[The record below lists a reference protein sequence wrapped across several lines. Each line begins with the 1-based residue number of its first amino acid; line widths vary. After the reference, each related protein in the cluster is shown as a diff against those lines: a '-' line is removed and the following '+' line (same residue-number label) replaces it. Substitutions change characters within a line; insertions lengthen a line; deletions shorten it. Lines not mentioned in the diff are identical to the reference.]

1 MVIPPSMTGI
11 LLTRFLFPYWVD
23 EFLPYR
29 MVGGWNQPI
38 WNTSSSNWE
47 WSVVK
52 VPKKYVRNHQLDK
65 GSGQIS
71 IIPKPELRGANPS
84 HSSTPAMTARW
95 NWSVQRL
102 DVSHMSFVKLSKWN
116 TYQNSSTNLAV
127 SFTNLSHLL
136 SRRVWFELSL
146 LPMIIQSQVIC
157 QCRLNLGSHINWI
170 HL

>member
-1 MVIPPSMTGI
+1 MGHIRV
-11 LLTRFLFPYWVD
+11 LTHFLTFYIHFQRDVQ
-23 EFLPYR
+23 
-29 MVGGWNQPI
+29 V
-38 WNTSSSNWE
+38 
-47 WSVVK
+47 
-52 VPKKYVRNHQLDK
+52 
-65 GSGQIS
+65 SGKIT
-71 IIPKPELRGANPS
+71 IIPKPELRCANPS

-146 LPMIIQSQVIC
+146 LARIALQSLFLSWKEAYFFMVWEVQKCMTYIC
-157 QCRLNLGSHINWI
+157 WFQPKPLSHFGWSQRWGFQTLSQN
-170 HL
+170 